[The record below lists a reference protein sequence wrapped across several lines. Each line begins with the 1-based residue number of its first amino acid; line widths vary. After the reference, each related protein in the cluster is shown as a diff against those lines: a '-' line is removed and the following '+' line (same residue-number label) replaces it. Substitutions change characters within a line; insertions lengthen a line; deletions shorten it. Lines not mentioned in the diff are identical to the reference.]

1 MINNFSTI
9 PPEHVLRGILRYLKK
24 SCPSCT
30 TPSTVPLA
38 HGSTQKRDTSMRQYL
53 LLQYRDTLAK
63 SLTPDSSVAVQKRR
77 LAYDYYLLLSN
88 ISERGRLFE
97 LDGGVETKLSP
108 KEYTRRAAARAG
120 LIVPGSSSSST

>member
-1 MINNFSTI
+1 MMNNFSTI
-9 PPEHVLRGILRYLKK
+9 PPVHVLRGILRYLKK

-38 HGSTQKRDTSMRQYL
+38 HGSTQIRVTSMRQYL
-53 LLQYRDTLAK
+53 ISQYRETLAL
-63 SLTPDSSVAVQKRR
+63 SLTPDSSIAVQKRR

-88 ISERGRLFE
+88 ISERGSLFE
-97 LDGGVETKLSP
+97 LDGGAETKLSP

-120 LIVPGSSSSST
+120 LIVPSSSSSST